1 MQLQTQELVQT
12 HSTFCLF
19 LLVEITLRKTG
30 GFLNT
35 PTPGGVPVRKMSPGD
50 SVTNLTWEEKKNR
63 FRSRKELEKS
73 SRKMQY
79 NFYAHCLFILGKQL
93 PQMILVH
100 THPLK
105 GATGCHH

>member
-12 HSTFCLF
+12 RSTFCLF

-50 SVTNLTWEEKKNR
+50 SVTNLTREEKKTDSEAGKSWRNQV
-63 FRSRKELEKS
+63 EKCNIIF
-73 SRKMQY
+73 MLIAY
-79 NFYAHCLFILGKQL
+79 LY
-93 PQMILVH
+93 
-100 THPLK
+100 
-105 GATGCHH
+105 